1 MLFNTYILIWSNIKE
16 VMVMIKYSSKISKGS
31 SEIDS
36 VRVVIP
42 QGLRKIL
49 ELNPGDRIDW
59 IVNIEDNGIKVTV
72 EKKSD

>member
-1 MLFNTYILIWSNIKE
+1 
-16 VMVMIKYSSKISKGS
+16 MVMIKYSSKISKGS

-59 IVNIEDNGIKVTV
+59 IVNIEDSGINVTV
-72 EKKSD
+72 EKKAD

>member
-1 MLFNTYILIWSNIKE
+1 
-16 VMVMIKYSSKISKGS
+16 MIKYSSKISKGS

-59 IVNIEDNGIKVTV
+59 IVNIEDSGINVTV
-72 EKKSD
+72 EKKAD

>member
-1 MLFNTYILIWSNIKE
+1 
-16 VMVMIKYSSKISKGS
+16 MIKYSSKISKGS

>member
-1 MLFNTYILIWSNIKE
+1 
-16 VMVMIKYSSKISKGS
+16 MVMIKYSSKISKGS

-59 IVNIEDNGIKVTV
+59 IVNIEDSGINVTV
-72 EKKSD
+72 EKKADWFLLNFFWNKK

>member
-1 MLFNTYILIWSNIKE
+1 
-16 VMVMIKYSSKISKGS
+16 MVMIKYSSKISKGS

-59 IVNIEDNGIKVTV
+59 IVNIEDSGIKVTV
-72 EKKSD
+72 EKKADWFLLNFFWSKK

>member
-1 MLFNTYILIWSNIKE
+1 
-16 VMVMIKYSSKISKGS
+16 MVMIKYSSKISKGS

-59 IVNIEDNGIKVTV
+59 IVNIEDSGINVTV
-72 EKKSD
+72 EKKADWVLLNFFWSKK

>member
-1 MLFNTYILIWSNIKE
+1 
-16 VMVMIKYSSKISKGS
+16 MVMIKYSSKISKGS

-59 IVNIEDNGIKVTV
+59 IVNIEDSGINVTV
-72 EKKSD
+72 EKKADWFLLNFFWSKK

>member
-1 MLFNTYILIWSNIKE
+1 
-16 VMVMIKYSSKISKGS
+16 MIKYSSKISKGS

-72 EKKSD
+72 EKKSDWPLHNFFSDKK